1 MKTSFAL
8 AMVLCVAMLA
18 GNPAPASAQAGSE
31 KSAAL
36 ADAVIGRVDAPV
48 TVIEYSSLGCP
59 HCADVHSLILPSIKK
74 QYIDTGKLRWIVRDF
89 PLGQLALAGAVIAR
103 CAGPQG
109 HLPLLEVLFK
119 TQDDWMTGKDPI
131 GSLGKLAKRAGI
143 DKARFDSC
151 FDDEATIGKIMAQA
165 RDVQRKDGVS
175 ATPTFFINGEK
186 VVGSPPLGEFLKI
199 IERHLN
205 SAKTP

>member
-1 MKTSFAL
+1 MKTFFAL
-8 AMVLCVAMLA
+8 ATVLCVAMLA
-18 GNPAPASAQAGSE
+18 GNPAPASAQAANE
-31 KSAAL
+31 KSVAL
-36 ADAVIGRVDAPV
+36 VDAVIGRADAPV
-48 TVIEYSSLGCP
+48 TIIEYSSLGCP
-59 HCADVHSLILPSIKK
+59 HCADVHSLVLPGIKK
-74 QYIDTGKLRWIVRDF
+74 QYIDTGKVRWIVRDF

-131 GSLGKLAKRAGI
+131 GSLAKLAKRAGI

-151 FDDEATIGKIMAQA
+151 FDDEATIEKIMAQA
-165 RDVQRKDGVS
+165 RDVQRKDAVS

-186 VVGSPPLGEFLKI
+186 VVGSLPFDEFSKV
-199 IERHLN
+199 IERHLK
-205 SAKTP
+205 SAKKP